1 MLSTQK
7 CGKLNK
13 MLSPEKQAKCL
24 AERLRE
30 EREKRHIS
38 QIDLA
43 LEAGLSQNIVAFIET
58 GKRSPNVL
66 TILKICNALEISPAT
81 LFESETAQNRR
92 HIKSQIVS
100 LLEQL

>member
-1 MLSTQK
+1 
-7 CGKLNK
+7 
-13 MLSPEKQAKCL
+13 MLSPEKQAQRL

-43 LEAGLSQNIVAFIET
+43 LDAGLSQNIVAFIET

-81 LFESETAQNRR
+81 LFESETSQNRR
-92 HIKSQIVS
+92 HIKKQIVA
-100 LLEQL
+100 LLDQL

>member
-1 MLSTQK
+1 
-7 CGKLNK
+7 
-13 MLSPEKQAKCL
+13 MLSPEKQAQRL

-43 LEAGLSQNIVAFIET
+43 LDAGLSQNIVAFIET

-81 LFESETAQNRR
+81 LFESEASQNRR
-92 HIKSQIVS
+92 HIKKQIVA
-100 LLEQL
+100 LLDQL

>member
-1 MLSTQK
+1 
-7 CGKLNK
+7 
-13 MLSPEKQAKCL
+13 MLSPEEQAKSL
-24 AERLRE
+24 ATRLRE

-66 TILKICNALEISPAT
+66 TILKICNALKISPAT
-81 LFESETAQNRR
+81 LFESETVQNRR
-92 HIKSQIVS
+92 QIKSQIVS

>member
-1 MLSTQK
+1 
-7 CGKLNK
+7 
-13 MLSPEKQAKCL
+13 MLSPEKQAKHL
-24 AERLRE
+24 AARLRE

-43 LEAGLSQNIVAFIET
+43 LDAGLSQNIVAFIET

-81 LFESETAQNRR
+81 LFETETSQKRR
-92 HIKSQIVS
+92 HIKNQIVS
-100 LLEQL
+100 LLDQL